1 MLNAIQPGEPTR
13 LNAAANATGG
23 MSPHEVAAL
32 VGRELRHVQGVVVV
46 VDAATVAMGGI
57 ARLGQEVVADDLTDR
72 QLVQPPADHPV
83 AGAEQAGHDAR

>member
-1 MLNAIQPGEPTR
+1 
-13 LNAAANATGG
+13 
-23 MSPHEVAAL
+23 
-32 VGRELRHVQGVVVV
+32 
-46 VDAATVAMGGI
+46 MGGI